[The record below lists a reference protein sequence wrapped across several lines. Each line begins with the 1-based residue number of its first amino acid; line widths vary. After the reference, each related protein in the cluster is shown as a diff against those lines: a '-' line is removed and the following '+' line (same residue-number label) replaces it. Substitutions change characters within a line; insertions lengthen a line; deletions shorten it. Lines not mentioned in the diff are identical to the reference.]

1 MPEFSLGRVN
11 GRFYAVWYEDG
22 RRQRRSLGTDDKAI
36 ARAALGE
43 FARQYAFQQQAGREL
58 TVSAIYDSYLAD
70 RQAEGKA
77 ALPRMRDAWKRL
89 KLTFGDLMPVHV
101 HKDLCRSY
109 TEKRRADGVGDGT
122 IHVELGY
129 LRAALHFATK
139 QGWITSTPDVP
150 LPAKPAPKDHH
161 LTKEEARRLIDAAVS
176 PHVRLFIVLA
186 LTTAGR
192 AGAILDLT
200 WMRVDLERRVIR
212 LADPLRSRTRKG
224 RATVPINDLAL
235 EALQEARQGALT
247 EWVIEYGGDRV
258 RSIKKGMAASARRA
272 GVICSPHV
280 LRHTAAVH
288 LAQDGHSMDEI
299 AQFLGHNNPQTTF
312 RIYARFSPNHLQRL
326 AASLEF

>member
-43 FARQYAFQQQAGREL
+43 FQRQYAFQRQAGRQL
-58 TVSAIYDSYLAD
+58 TVSAIYDAYLID
-70 RQAEGKA
+70 REAAGKA
-77 ALPRMRDAWKRL
+77 ALPRMKDAWKRL
-89 KLTFGDLMPVHV
+89 KGTFGDLLPVHV
-101 HKDLCRSY
+101 NKDLCRSY
-109 TEKRRADGVGDGT
+109 AARRRADGAGDGT

-129 LRAALHFATK
+129 LRAALKFALGE
-139 QGWITSTPDVP
+139 GWLTVAPEVP
-150 LPAKPAPKDHH
+150 LPAKPAPRDHY
-161 LTKEEARRLIDAAVS
+161 LTKDEARRLIDAAVS
-176 PHVRLFIVLA
+176 PHVRLFIILA

-200 WMRVDLERRVIR
+200 WMRVDLEKRVIR
-212 LADPLRSRTRKG
+212 LADPARSRTRKG

-235 EALQEARQGALT
+235 QALQEARQGALT
-247 EWVIEYGGDRV
+247 EWVIEYGSDRV
-258 RSIKKGMAASARRA
+258 RSIKKGVAASARRA
-272 GVICSPHV
+272 GVRCSPHV

-299 AQFLGHNNPQTTF
+299 AQYLGHNSPKTTF
-312 RIYARFSPNHLQRL
+312 AVYARYSPNHLQKL